1 VLEIHIKIGA
11 GWVMLGIAALTLW
24 LTLEVLEVLL

>member
-24 LTLEVLEVLL
+24 LTLEALEAFV